1 MPFGPDIERI
11 SPYHSINPR
20 VNAADSQQE
29 RKGKRDRKQSPDEPE
44 DVLDLHEEEEGDAA
58 GQDDV
63 KVYGAEDD
71 HLDLSA

>member
-11 SPYHSINPR
+11 SPYHSLNPR

-29 RKGKRDRKQSPDEPE
+29 RKGKRDRKQSPEEPE
-44 DVLDLHEEEEGDAA
+44 DVLDRHEETDLGPTGPEAVTA
-58 GQDDV
+58 
-63 KVYGAEDD
+63 YGVEDD